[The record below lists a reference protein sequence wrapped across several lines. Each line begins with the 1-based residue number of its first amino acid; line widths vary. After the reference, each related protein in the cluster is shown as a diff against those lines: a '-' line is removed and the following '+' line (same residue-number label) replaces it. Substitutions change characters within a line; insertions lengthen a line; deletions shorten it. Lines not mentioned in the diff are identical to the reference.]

1 MSRKVF
7 ISVLGAGY
15 YGKCVYGK
23 ADCGFKSSETR
34 FVQQATLEYLDAKK
48 WSKDDAVYILTTKRA
63 KTCNWNKAI
72 VTRTNIYTNQEE
84 EYIGLEQVLHD
95 MELPCKVETVD
106 IPDGVN
112 EEEIWQIFDIL
123 ISDAEGR
130 KIIREGDE
138 LYFDLTH
145 GFRYL
150 PMLVLVLGNY
160 SKFIKKTKTCSITYG
175 NYEMKDGYG
184 VAPIIDLLSLA
195 ALQDWTYATA
205 DYLNNGYVDE
215 MEQLAKES
223 FIPLLK
229 NRREVTNDMLWN
241 EAYNMRLLV
250 NNIRKVAY
258 ERLTCRGQSV
268 IKSDSVKKL
277 KRRIEETSKVLVKA
291 FKPLVDKIG
300 ASLDAFDT
308 EQNVMNM
315 FAAARWCYEN
325 HQYQS
330 ATTFLEEG
338 VITYF
343 CQRHGLDDAM
353 RKKNTVTYAFS
364 IKANSR
370 EEKEWNVSF
379 EQNLALRRLL
389 NDPLLDDKELV
400 NAFLDLADKVR
411 NDYNHCGFRPQPSD
425 PDKLIKRIDEGI
437 ELISKKLEEASPLVI
452 KKHSI
457 LINLSNHPLETWSDE
472 QKEAAKEYEGII
484 DMAFPAIN
492 PDADSKE
499 IRDIV
504 DEYIEQIKSQMAHYD
519 ISVHLMGEM
528 TFTYE
533 MVIRLKEL
541 GIRCLASTTERNT
554 TVTSDGKKVSEFN
567 FVQFR
572 EY

>member
-1 MSRKVF
+1 
-7 ISVLGAGY
+7 
-15 YGKCVYGK
+15 
-23 ADCGFKSSETR
+23 
-34 FVQQATLEYLDAKK
+34 
-48 WSKDDAVYILTTKRA
+48 
-63 KTCNWNKAI
+63 
-72 VTRTNIYTNQEE
+72 
-84 EYIGLEQVLHD
+84 
-95 MELPCKVETVD
+95 
-106 IPDGVN
+106 
-112 EEEIWQIFDIL
+112 
-123 ISDAEGR
+123 
-130 KIIREGDE
+130 
-138 LYFDLTH
+138 
-145 GFRYL
+145 
-150 PMLVLVLGNY
+150 
-160 SKFIKKTKTCSITYG
+160 
-175 NYEMKDGYG
+175 
-184 VAPIIDLLSLA
+184 
-195 ALQDWTYATA
+195 
-205 DYLNNGYVDE
+205 
-215 MEQLAKES
+215 
-223 FIPLLK
+223 
-229 NRREVTNDMLWN
+229 
-241 EAYNMRLLV
+241 MRLMQ
-250 NNIRKVAY
+250 K
-258 ERLTCRGQSV
+258 
-268 IKSDSVKKL
+268 KSCCILSEIL
-277 KRRIEETSKVLVKA
+277 
-291 FKPLVDKIG
+291 FQ
-300 ASLDAFDT
+300 
-308 EQNVMNM
+308 QNVMNM

-411 NDYNHCGFRPQPSD
+411 NDYNHCGFRPQPS
-425 PDKLIKRIDEGI
+425 
-437 ELISKKLEEASPLVI
+437 EEASPLVI
-452 KKHSI
+452 KKRSI